1 MEEDCMFPDTPGN
14 SSRLDCARLHDNSL
28 HFLDLIRRSHRG
40 RFKIYIGMIAGV
52 GKTYRMLQD
61 AREMLRCG
69 TDVRIGYVETH
80 GRPDTVRALRGL
92 PVIPR
97 KKVFYKGK
105 EIEEMD
111 LDTILQVHPE
121 IVIVDEL
128 AHTNV
133 EGCRHAKRWQDVM
146 ELLDA
151 GINVLSAVNIQHIE
165 SLNDEVRTM
174 VGIDVRERI
183 PDSVIREADEVVN
196 IDLTAEEL
204 VERLKAGKIYVK
216 EKIQTALDN
225 FFKTDNILQLRELA
239 LKEVALRVGK
249 KVADEVMPK
258 TRKPRGV
265 AKLVVC
271 VSSNNATQQHI
282 IRKAARMADIHDA
295 ELVALYVQTP
305 GENTDSIPLNT
316 QRHLINHL
324 ELVVELGGKVHKVES
339 DNVFQS
345 IADFCREQRATMLC
359 MGQPSLSLPRLLMK
373 AGRYRRILA
382 ELKEMGIDLMIIA

>member
-1 MEEDCMFPDTPGN
+1 
-14 SSRLDCARLHDNSL
+14 
-28 HFLDLIRRSHRG
+28 
-40 RFKIYIGMIAGV
+40 MIAGV
-52 GKTYRMLQD
+52 GKTFRMLQD
-61 AREMLRCG
+61 AHEMLRCG

-80 GRPDTVRALRGL
+80 GRPDTEKALKGL

-111 LDTILQVHPE
+111 LDVILQVHPE

-133 EGCRHAKRWQDVM
+133 EGCRHTKRWQDVM
-146 ELLDA
+146 ELLDV

-165 SLNDEVRTM
+165 SLNDEVRSI
-174 VGIDVRERI
+174 VGIDVKERI

-204 VERLKAGKIYVK
+204 VERLKAGKIYAK

-225 FFKTDNILQLRELA
+225 FFRTDNILQLRELA

-258 TRKPRGV
+258 TRNVRGV

-282 IRKAARMADIHDA
+282 IRKAARMADIQNA
-295 ELVALYVQTP
+295 ELVALYVQTSS
-305 GENTDSIPLNT
+305 ENTDRIPLDT
-316 QRHLINHL
+316 QRHLIGHF
-324 ELVVELGGKVHKVES
+324 ELVVELGGKVHKIVS
-339 DNVFQS
+339 DNVVQT
-345 IADFCREQRATMLC
+345 ITDFCREQRATILC
-359 MGQPSLSLPRLLMK
+359 MGHPLLTLPRLLMK
-373 AGRYRRILA
+373 AGSYRRLLS
-382 ELKEMGIDLMIIA
+382 EMKDMGIDLIIFS